1 MSNKWAL
8 QARRLGDCT
17 PGCGEVEW
25 TGGARKAVG
34 RGGVCGE
41 QWPCHVARRLWHVA
55 RCCCCQPRSKF
66 TFLCDGSCVP
76 CWPRVPVCRKTT
88 VQARHSHVPA
98 LAGGLCAF
106 AACGRLSPLAV
117 SRCLRVPGTVLGL
130 AENPAPRGRRHA
142 LSCQGGQRP
151 PHRHLDPARRR
162 PRRALCASRPQ
173 RHCPRVWGQTA
184 ADRGPGGRKWDVE
197 VWAGPWGGSF
207 RPRPAPDVC
216 WPSWP
221 ASAGGHFAPASRLR
235 MAVSLG
241 LVLSSFLRGCPSP
254 WPHVS
259 LL

>member
-8 QARRLGDCT
+8 QARRLEDCT

-25 TGGARKAVG
+25 ARGGRKAVG

-41 QWPCHVARRLWHVA
+41 QWPCHVARRLRRVA

-151 PHRHLDPARRR
+151 PHRHLCPRETSSPLSPLRLTATAPLSSCLGTDGRRPGAWRPEVARRGVGRASGRLLPSPAR
-162 PRRALCASRPQ
+162 S
-173 RHCPRVWGQTA
+173 
-184 ADRGPGGRKWDVE
+184 
-197 VWAGPWGGSF
+197 
-207 RPRPAPDVC
+207 
-216 WPSWP
+216 
-221 ASAGGHFAPASRLR
+221 
-235 MAVSLG
+235 
-241 LVLSSFLRGCPSP
+241 
-254 WPHVS
+254 
-259 LL
+259 